1 MTPAH
6 AEVERN
12 IKTAAASKA
21 VSQNHCTTIMH
32 KEPDITFELAGEHG
46 LNEEEYRKIQDI
58 LGRTPTFTE
67 LGIFSVM
74 WSEHC
79 SYKNSIAVLKTLPR
93 EGEALLTS
101 AGEENA
107 GLVDIG
113 DNLAVAF
120 KIESHN
126 HPSAVEP
133 YQGAATG
140 VGGIHRDI
148 FTMGARPVAAL
159 NSLRF
164 GSPADPRVRYLVDGV
179 VRGIGDYGN
188 SFGVPTVGGEI
199 YFEDCYT
206 GNPLVNAMSV
216 GLVKHD
222 KTVSATAEGEGNPVL
237 IVGSATGKDG
247 IHGATFASED
257 LSEASEDKRPSVQVG
272 DPFAEKLLLEATLEA
287 IATGHVVGLQDM
299 GAAGLTSSTSE
310 MSARGIDKNG
320 SGGIEIDLD
329 NVPIREKDMSAYEIM
344 LSESQER
351 MLIVAAKGFEQEII
365 DVYSKWDIHA
375 VVIGK
380 VTADNQLRVRRHG
393 SVVAEIPAESLVLGG
408 GAPVYIR
415 EAVEK
420 KPDTPHADLL
430 PDSSIDLRKASLR
443 LLSRSNI
450 ASKQW
455 VYQQYDSMVQ
465 TNTVTAAGQTDA
477 AVIRI
482 KGTKKALA
490 MKTDCNARYVYLNPR
505 KGGMIAVAECAR
517 NIACSGA
524 VPLAITN
531 CLNFGNPYKPEI
543 YYQFKASVE
552 GMGDAC
558 RAFNTPVTG
567 GNVSFYNESSLTGTA
582 VYPTPV
588 IGMIGLLDDIEHL
601 TGSTFKNPGDAILL
615 LGDPVLTLDGSE
627 YLIMQYGTPGQD
639 APSFDLDEERKLQS
653 LLVSLAK
660 SGLLHSAHDISDGG
674 LFTALAE
681 KAILDSSNP
690 LGFAVDLESGVKNS
704 SFVQELLFS
713 EAQGRVLLSVEPDNA
728 AEVMEIA
735 NRAGVA
741 AKVIGQVRDKNASI
755 EINGHEEL
763 SFTTEE
769 MSRAYYHALE
779 ESLHLDEL
787 ETI

>member
-1 MTPAH
+1 MKTIEP
-6 AEVERN
+6 EVN
-12 IKTAAASKA
+12 LALAA
-21 VSQNHCTTIMH
+21 
-32 KEPDITFELAGEHG
+32 EHG
-46 LNEEEYRKIQDI
+46 LNAEEYQKIQEV

-79 SYKNSIAVLKTLPR
+79 SYKNSIAILKTLPR
-93 EGEALLTS
+93 EGEALLTG

-148 FTMGARPVAAL
+148 FTMGARPVASL

-164 GSPADPRVRYLVDGV
+164 GSPKDPRVRYLVDGV

-206 GNPLVNAMSV
+206 GNPLVYAMS
-216 GLVKHD
+216 LAIDEHH

-237 IVGSATGKDG
+237 IVGSSTGRDG

-287 IATGHVVGLQDM
+287 IATGYVAGLQDM
-299 GAAGLTSSTSE
+299 GAAGITSSTSE
-310 MSARGIDKNG
+310 MSARGIEKNG
-320 SGGIEIDLD
+320 TGGITIDLD
-329 NVPIREKDMSAYEIM
+329 LVPAREAGMSAYEIM

-351 MLIVAAKGFEQEII
+351 ML
-365 DVYSKWDIHA
+365 
-375 VVIGK
+375 
-380 VTADNQLRVRRHG
+380 
-393 SVVAEIPAESLVLGG
+393 VVAEKGHEDDIIAVYRKWDVQAVVVGCVTSDNHVKVLHHGELVADIPAESLVLGG

-420 KPDTPHADLL
+420 KPETAPAALK
-430 PDSSIDLRKASLR
+430 PDAGLDLRALALE
-443 LLSRSNI
+443 LLKRPNI
-450 ASKQW
+450 ASKRW
-455 VYQQYDSMVQ
+455 VYRQYDSMVQ
-465 TNTVTAAGQTDA
+465 TNTVTPVGHTDA

-482 KGTKKALA
+482 RGTKKGLA
-490 MKTDCNARYVYLNPR
+490 MKTDCNSRYVYLNPLA
-505 KGGMIAVAECAR
+505 GGRIAVAECAR

-524 VPLAITN
+524 RPLAITN
-531 CLNFGNPYKPEI
+531 CLNFGNPYKPEV
-543 YYQFKASVE
+543 YFQFKTSVQ

-567 GNVSFYNESSLTGTA
+567 GNVSFYNESTHGGGRA
-582 VYPTPV
+582 AIYPTPT
-588 IGMIGLLDDIEHL
+588 IGMIGLLDDIDNL
-601 TGSTFKNPGDAILL
+601 VGSAFTTAGDAIILF
-615 LGDPVLTLDGSE
+615 GDPLLKLEGSE
-627 YLIMQYGTPGQD
+627 FQVMQYGTPGTD
-639 APSFDLDEERKLQS
+639 APDIDLRHEKNLQD
-653 LLVSLAK
+653 LLVTLAGQK
-660 SGLLHSAHDISDGG
+660 LLHSAHDVSDGG
-674 LFTALAE
+674 LFVTLAE
-681 KAILDSSNP
+681 KAIMDESRQ
-690 LGFAVDLESGVKNS
+690 LGFQVDLEDCGSGPYR
-704 SFVQELLFS
+704 VQEQLFS
-713 EAQGRVLLSVEPDNA
+713 EAQGRVVGTIAPDAARAVIEEAIRHSVP
-728 AEVMEIA
+728 V
-735 NRAGVA
+735 R
-741 AKVIGQVRDKNASI
+741 VIGQVVPADASLAVD
-755 EINGHEEL
+755 GHETLRFTTDEL
-763 SFTTEE
+763 SA
-769 MSRAYYHALE
+769 AYYDALE
-779 ESLHLDEL
+779 NALHLNEL
-787 ETI
+787 L

>member
-1 MTPAH
+1 MKHT
-6 AEVERN
+6 EVEVTLA
-12 IKTAAASKA
+12 IAA
-21 VSQNHCTTIMH
+21 
-32 KEPDITFELAGEHG
+32 EHG
-46 LNEEEYRKIQDI
+46 LNAEEYGKICAI

-67 LGIFSVM
+67 IGIFSVM

-93 EGEALLTS
+93 DGKALLTS

-148 FTMGARPVAAL
+148 FTMGARPVASL

-164 GSPADPRVRYLVDGV
+164 GSPKDPRVRYLVDGV

-199 YFEDCYT
+199 YFEEGYT

-216 GLVKHD
+216 GIVEHH
-222 KTVSATAEGEGNPVL
+222 KTVSATALGEGNPVL
-237 IVGSATGKDG
+237 IVGSSTGRDG

-287 IATGHVVGLQDM
+287 IATGYVVGLQDM
-299 GAAGLTSSTSE
+299 GAAGITSSTSE
-310 MSARGIDKNG
+310 MSARGIEKTG

-329 NVPIREKDMSAYEIM
+329 LVPIREVGMSAYEIM

-351 MLIVAAKGFEQEII
+351 MLIVAEKGFEEKII
-365 DVYSKWDIHA
+365 EVYRKWDVQA
-375 VVIGK
+375 VVIGR
-380 VTADNQLRVRRHG
+380 VTSDNQVRIFQHG
-393 SVVAEIPAESLVLGG
+393 QVVAEIPAESLVLGG

-420 KPDTPHADLL
+420 KPDTPVAELVEDKNL
-430 PDSSIDLRKASLR
+430 DFSSLSLE
-443 LLSRSNI
+443 LLSRPNI

-455 VYQQYDSMVQ
+455 VYRQYDSMVL
-465 TNTVTAAGQTDA
+465 TNTVTPVGHTDA

-482 KGTKKALA
+482 KGSKKGLA
-490 MKTDCNARYVYLNPR
+490 MKTDCNARYVYLNPLA
-505 KGGMIAVAECAR
+505 GGKIAVAECAR

-524 VPLAITN
+524 KPLAITN
-531 CLNFGNPYKPEI
+531 CLNFGNPYKPEV
-543 YYQFKASVE
+543 YFQFKESVR
-552 GMGDAC
+552 GMGEAC

-567 GNVSFYNESSLTGTA
+567 GNVSFYNETNIGGVRSA
-582 VYPTPV
+582 IYPTPT
-588 IGMIGLLDDIEHL
+588 IGMIGLLDDIDNL
-601 TGSTFKNPGDAILL
+601 IGSTFTNSGDTILL
-615 LGDPVLTLDGSE
+615 LGYPELTLDGSE
-627 YLIMQYGTPGQD
+627 FLVMHYDTPGQD
-639 APSFDLDEERKLQS
+639 APAIDLDHEKNLQE
-653 LLVSLAK
+653 LLVALAGK
-660 SGLLHSAHDISDGG
+660 KLVHSAHDISDGG
-674 LFTALAE
+674 LFVALAE
-681 KAILDSSNP
+681 KSIMNAVAP
-690 LGFAVDLESGVKNS
+690 LGFSVDLEISDSGPYHI
-704 SFVQELLFS
+704 QQQLFS
-713 EAQGRVLLSVEPDNA
+713 EAQGRVVLSIAPENEKEVIDA
-728 AEVMEIA
+728 ANKHNVPV
-735 NRAGVA
+735 R
-741 AKVIGQVRDKNASI
+741 VIGKVVDRDAVLA
-755 EINGHEEL
+755 INGKEIINLPIGKLAE
-763 SFTTEE
+763 
-769 MSRAYYHALE
+769 AYYHSLE
-779 ESLHLDEL
+779 HALHLDEL
-787 ETI
+787 L